1 MKRFW
6 QNLTVMNKSTLII
19 LVSLFLMAFGN
30 RAFFSNIFEV
40 YPLTLDNAAFVISL
54 AVVFG
59 AALVVILSLVCYRYT
74 TKPVLIT
81 ILMLS
86 SFAAYFMDSYNTVID
101 TDMLRNVAQTNVSE
115 ASDLMSGTL
124 VMYVILLGILPS
136 LFVYRVQLKTGT
148 VRRDILSTVKLASIS
163 LGVGVLIVA
172 VFSSYYASFIR
183 EHKIL
188 RYYANPSFYLVSTFK
203 FASSAIESSS
213 LPFTMI
219 AADAQASQAK
229 RPRELIIMVVGETAR
244 ADRFSLN
251 GYERET
257 NPELAKHN
265 VISFSDFWSCGTS
278 TALSVPC
285 IFSVYGQSDFDQK
298 KAEAT
303 ENALDILARTGVNV
317 LWLDNN
323 SDSKGV
329 ADRVTYRDFKTPEN
343 NPDCN
348 DGECRDTGMLADL
361 KQYIDAHPN
370 GDILIV
376 LHQMGNHGP
385 AYYKRYPKA
394 FEKYTPVCQ
403 TNQLED
409 CSKETISN
417 AYDNATL
424 YTDFFLSKVID
435 ELRRHTDEF
444 ETGLFYLSDHGESLG
459 EYDVY
464 LHGLP
469 MFIAPEAQ
477 RHVPAVMW
485 FSDNF
490 PGVNEKALRASKDR
504 TMNQDWVFH
513 TLLGLF
519 DVRTDVYQPKLDI
532 LNVPGVTTQ
541 EQLAAKQDQ

>member
-6 QNLTVMNKSTLII
+6 QNLTVMNKSTLIV
-19 LVSLFLMAFGN
+19 LVSIFLMAFGN
-30 RAFFSNIFEV
+30 RAFFSNITEA

-59 AALVVILSLVCYRYT
+59 AALIVILSLVCYRHT

-115 ASDLMSGTL
+115 ASDLMSGRL
-124 VMYVILLGILPS
+124 AMYVILLGILPS
-136 LFVYRVQLKTGT
+136 LFVYRVQIITRT

-163 LGVGVLIVA
+163 LGVGVLIVV
-172 VFSSYYASFIR
+172 VFSNFYASFIR

-203 FASSAIESSS
+203 FASNAIESSS

-219 AADAQASQAK
+219 AADAQAAPVK
-229 RPRELIIMVVGETAR
+229 RPRELIIMVVGETTR

-257 NPELAKHN
+257 NPELAKDN

-278 TALSVPC
+278 TASSVPC
-285 IFSVYGQSDFDQK
+285 MFSVYGQSDFDQK
-298 KAEAT
+298 KAEST

-361 KQYIDAHPN
+361 QQYIDAHPK

-409 CSKETISN
+409 CSKEAINN

-435 ELRRHTDEF
+435 ELRRNTAEF
-444 ETGLFYLSDHGESLG
+444 ETGMFYLSDHGESLG
-459 EYDVY
+459 EFDVY

-477 RHVPAVMW
+477 RHVPAIMW

-490 PGVNEKALRASKDR
+490 SGVNEEALRAGKDR
-504 TMNQDWVFH
+504 TMSQDWVFH

-519 DVRTDVYQPKLDI
+519 GVRTDVYKPNLDI
-532 LNVPGVTTQ
+532 LNVPG
-541 EQLAAKQDQ
+541 AAKQDL

>member
-6 QNLTVMNKSTLII
+6 QNLTVMNKSTLIV
-19 LVSLFLMAFGN
+19 LVSIFLMAFDN
-30 RAFFSNIFEV
+30 RAFFSNITEV
-40 YPLTLDNAAFVISL
+40 YPLNLDNAAFLVSL

-59 AALVVILSLVCYRYT
+59 AALIVILSLVCYRYS

-124 VMYVILLGILPS
+124 AVYVILLGILPS
-136 LFVYRVQLKTGT
+136 LFVYRVQLTTGT

-163 LGVGVLIVA
+163 LGVGVLTVVI
-172 VFSSYYASFIR
+172 FSNFYASFIR

-203 FASSAIESSS
+203 FAGSAIESSS
-213 LPFTMI
+213 LPFKMI
-219 AADAQASQAK
+219 AQDAKAAPAERS
-229 RPRELIIMVVGETAR
+229 RELIIMVVGETAR

-257 NPELAKHN
+257 NPELAKDN

-278 TALSVPC
+278 TAVSVPC
-285 IFSVYGQSDFDQK
+285 MFSVYGQSDYDQK
-298 KAEAT
+298 KAEST
-303 ENALDILARTGVNV
+303 ENVLDILARTGVNV

-329 ADRVTYRDFKTPEN
+329 ADRITYHDFKTSEN
-343 NPDCN
+343 NPECN
-348 DGECRDTGMLADL
+348 DEECRDTGMLTDL
-361 KQYIDAHPN
+361 QEYIDAHPK

-409 CSKETISN
+409 CSKESINN
-417 AYDNATL
+417 AYDNAIL

-435 ELRRHTDEF
+435 VLRRNTAEF

-459 EYDVY
+459 EFDMY

-469 MFIAPEAQ
+469 LFIAPEAQ
-477 RHVPAVMW
+477 RHVPVVMW

-490 PGVNEKALRASKDR
+490 SGVNEKALQASKDR

-519 DVRTDVYQPKLDI
+519 DVRTDVYKPNLDI
-532 LNVPGVTTQ
+532 LNISGPV
-541 EQLAAKQDQ
+541 KQG

>member
-6 QNLTVMNKSTLII
+6 QNLFVMNKSTLII
-19 LVSLFLMAFGN
+19 VVSVFLMAFGN
-30 RAFFSNIFEV
+30 RAFFANIVDV
-40 YPLTLDNAAFVISL
+40 YPLNLDNAAFLISL
-54 AVVFG
+54 VVVFG
-59 AALVVILSLVCYRYT
+59 AALVLIFSLVCYRYT

-124 VMYVILLGILPS
+124 AIYVILLGILPS
-136 LFVYRVQLKTGT
+136 LFVYRVRITTGT
-148 VRRDILSTVKLASIS
+148 VRRDILSTIKLGSIS
-163 LGVGVLIVA
+163 LGIGVLTIV
-172 VFSSYYASFIR
+172 VFGNFYASFIR

-188 RYYANPSFYLVSTFK
+188 RYYANPSFYLVSTIK
-203 FASSAIESSS
+203 FAGSFIESNS
-213 LPFTMI
+213 LPFKMI
-219 AADAQASQAK
+219 AKDAHAAPADGS
-229 RPRELIIMVVGETAR
+229 RELIIMVVGETAR

-257 NPELAKHN
+257 NPELAKED

-278 TALSVPC
+278 TATSVPC
-285 IFSVYGQSDFDQK
+285 MFSVYGESDYDEQK
-298 KAEAT
+298 AAAT
-303 ENALDILARTGVNV
+303 ENVLDILARTGVNV

-323 SDSKGV
+323 SDSKGT
-329 ADRVTYRDFKTPEN
+329 ATRITYRNFKTPEN
-343 NPDCN
+343 NPEC
-348 DGECRDTGMLADL
+348 DGEECRDIGMLTNL
-361 KQYIDAHPN
+361 QQYIDAHPK

-403 TNQLED
+403 TNELEE
-409 CSKETISN
+409 CSKESINN
-417 AYDNATL
+417 AYDNAIL

-435 ELRRHTDEF
+435 LLKRNAGGF
-444 ETGLFYLSDHGESLG
+444 QTGMFYVSDHGESLG
-459 EYDVY
+459 EFDVY

-469 MFIAPEAQ
+469 MFIAPESQ

-490 PGVNEKALRASKDR
+490 SGVNEEALRAAKDQ
-504 TMNQDWVFH
+504 TMNHDWIFH

-519 DVRTDVYQPKLDI
+519 DVRTEAYQPGLDI
-532 LNVPGVTTQ
+532 INIPGAEIARTP
-541 EQLAAKQDQ
+541 AR

>member
-6 QNLTVMNKSTLII
+6 QNLTVMNKSTLIV
-19 LVSLFLMAFGN
+19 LVSIFLMAFGN
-30 RAFFSNIFEV
+30 RAFFSNITEA

-59 AALVVILSLVCYRYT
+59 AALIVILSLVCYRHT

-115 ASDLMSGTL
+115 ASDLMSGRL
-124 VMYVILLGILPS
+124 AMYVILLGILPS
-136 LFVYRVQLKTGT
+136 LFVYRVQLTTGT

-163 LGVGVLIVA
+163 LGVGVLIVV
-172 VFSSYYASFIR
+172 VFSNFYASFIR

-203 FASSAIESSS
+203 FASNAIESSS

-219 AADAQASQAK
+219 AADAQAAPVK
-229 RPRELIIMVVGETAR
+229 RPRELIIMVVGETTR

-257 NPELAKHN
+257 NPELAKDN

-278 TALSVPC
+278 TASSVPC
-285 IFSVYGQSDFDQK
+285 MFSVYGQSDFDQK
-298 KAEAT
+298 KAGST

-361 KQYIDAHPN
+361 QQYIDAHPK

-409 CSKETISN
+409 CSKEAINN

-435 ELRRHTDEF
+435 ELRRNTAEF
-444 ETGLFYLSDHGESLG
+444 ETGMFYLSDHGESLG
-459 EYDVY
+459 EFDVY

-477 RHVPAVMW
+477 RHVPAIMW

-490 PGVNEKALRASKDR
+490 SGVNEEALRASKDR
-504 TMNQDWVFH
+504 TMSQDWVFH

-519 DVRTDVYQPKLDI
+519 DVRADVYKPNLDI
-532 LNVPGVTTQ
+532 LNVPG
-541 EQLAAKQDQ
+541 AAKQDL

>member
-6 QNLTVMNKSTLII
+6 QSLFVMNKSTLIVV
-19 LVSLFLMAFGN
+19 VSVFLMAFGN
-30 RAFFSNIFEV
+30 RAFFANIVDV
-40 YPLTLDNAAFVISL
+40 YPLNPGNAAFLISL

-59 AALVVILSLVCYRYT
+59 AALVLIFSLVCYRYT

-124 VMYVILLGILPS
+124 AIYVILLGILPS
-136 LFVYRVQLKTGT
+136 LFVYRVRITTGT
-148 VRRDILSTVKLASIS
+148 VRRDILSTIKLASIS
-163 LGVGVLIVA
+163 LGIGVLTVV
-172 VFSSYYASFIR
+172 VFGNFYASFIR

-188 RYYANPSFYLVSTFK
+188 RYYANPSFYLVSTVK
-203 FASSAIESSS
+203 FAGSFIESSS
-213 LPFTMI
+213 LPFKMI
-219 AADAQASQAK
+219 AEDAHAAPSDGS
-229 RPRELIIMVVGETAR
+229 RELMIMVVGETAR

-257 NPELAKHN
+257 NPELAKED

-278 TALSVPC
+278 TATSVPC
-285 IFSVYGQSDFDQK
+285 MFSVYGTSNYDEQK
-298 KAEAT
+298 AAAT
-303 ENALDILARTGVNV
+303 ENVLDILARTGVNV

-323 SDSKGV
+323 SDSKGT
-329 ADRVTYRDFKTPEN
+329 ATRITYRNFKTPEN
-343 NPDCN
+343 NPEC
-348 DGECRDTGMLADL
+348 DGEECRDTGMLTNL
-361 KQYIDAHPN
+361 QQYIDAHPK

-394 FEKYTPVCQ
+394 FEKFTPVCQ
-403 TNQLED
+403 TNQLEE
-409 CSKETISN
+409 CSKESINN
-417 AYDNATL
+417 AYDNAIL

-435 ELRRHTDEF
+435 LLKRNAGGF
-444 ETGLFYLSDHGESLG
+444 QTGMFYVSDHGESLG
-459 EYDVY
+459 EFDVY

-469 MFIAPEAQ
+469 MFIAPDAQ

-490 PGVNEKALRASKDR
+490 SGVNEGALRAAKDQ
-504 TMNQDWVFH
+504 TMNHDWIFH

-519 DVRTDVYQPKLDI
+519 DVRTEAYQPGLDI
-532 LNVPGVTTQ
+532 LNIPGAEIARTPAQ
-541 EQLAAKQDQ
+541 

>member
-6 QNLTVMNKSTLII
+6 QNPTVMNKSTLIV
-19 LVSLFLMAFGN
+19 LVSIFLMAFDN
-30 RAFFSNIFEV
+30 RAFFSNITEV
-40 YPLTLDNAAFVISL
+40 YPLNLDNAAFLISV

-59 AALVVILSLVCYRYT
+59 AALIMILALACYRYT

-86 SFAAYFMDSYNTVID
+86 SLAAYFMDSYNTVID
-101 TDMLRNVAQTNVSE
+101 TDMLRNVVQTSVSE

-124 VMYVILLGILPS
+124 AMYVILLGILPS
-136 LFVYRVQLKTGT
+136 LFVYRAQLTTGT
-148 VRRDILSTVKLASIS
+148 VRRDVLSTVKLASIS
-163 LGVGVLIVA
+163 LGVGVLTVVI
-172 VFSSYYASFIR
+172 FSNFYAPFIR
-183 EHKIL
+183 EHKML

-203 FASSAIESSS
+203 FAGSAIEGSS

-219 AADAQASQAK
+219 AQDAKAAPPE
-229 RPRELIIMVVGETAR
+229 RPREMTIMVVGETAR

-257 NPELAKHN
+257 NPELAKNN

-278 TALSVPC
+278 TAASVPC
-285 IFSVYGQSDFDQK
+285 MFSVYGQSDYDQK
-298 KAEAT
+298 KAEST
-303 ENALDILARTGVNV
+303 ENVLDIIARAGVNV

-329 ADRVTYRDFKTPEN
+329 ADRVAYVDFKTSAN
-343 NPDCN
+343 NPDC
-348 DGECRDTGMLADL
+348 DDEECRDTGMLTDL
-361 KQYIDAHPN
+361 QEYIDAHPK

-409 CSKETISN
+409 CSKESINN
-417 AYDNATL
+417 AYDNAIL

-435 ELRRHTDEF
+435 VLRRNTAEF

-459 EYDVY
+459 EFDMY

-469 MFIAPEAQ
+469 LFIAPEAQ

-490 PGVNEKALRASKDR
+490 SGVNVKALRAGKDR

-519 DVRTDVYQPKLDI
+519 DVRTDVYKPNLDI
-532 LNVPGVTTQ
+532 LNISGPV
-541 EQLAAKQDQ
+541 KQG

>member
-1 MKRFW
+1 
-6 QNLTVMNKSTLII
+6 MNKSTLIV
-19 LVSLFLMAFGN
+19 LVSIFLMAFDN
-30 RAFFSNIFEV
+30 RAFFSNIIEV
-40 YPLTLDNAAFVISL
+40 YPLNLDNAAFLISL

-59 AALVVILSLVCYRYT
+59 AALIVILSLVCYRYS

-124 VMYVILLGILPS
+124 AVYVILLGILPS
-136 LFVYRVQLKTGT
+136 LFVYRVQLTTGT
-148 VRRDILSTVKLASIS
+148 VRRDILSTAKLASIS
-163 LGVGVLIVA
+163 LGVGVLTVVI
-172 VFSSYYASFIR
+172 FSNFYASFIR

-203 FASSAIESSS
+203 FAGSAIESSS
-213 LPFTMI
+213 LPFKMI
-219 AADAQASQAK
+219 AQDAKAAPPE
-229 RPRELIIMVVGETAR
+229 RPRELTIMVVGETAR

-257 NPELAKHN
+257 NPELAKNN

-278 TALSVPC
+278 TAASVPC
-285 IFSVYGQSDFDQK
+285 MFSVYGQSDYDQK
-298 KAEAT
+298 KAEST
-303 ENALDILARTGVNV
+303 ENVLDIIARAGVNV

-329 ADRVTYRDFKTPEN
+329 ADRITYRDFKTSEN

-348 DGECRDTGMLADL
+348 DEECRDTGMLADL
-361 KQYIDAHPN
+361 QEYIDAHPK

-409 CSKETISN
+409 CSKESINN
-417 AYDNATL
+417 AYDNAIL

-435 ELRRHTDEF
+435 VLRRNTAEF

-459 EYDVY
+459 EFDMY

-469 MFIAPEAQ
+469 LFIAPEAQ
-477 RHVPAVMW
+477 RHVPVVMW

-490 PGVNEKALRASKDR
+490 SGVNEKALQASKDR

-519 DVRTDVYQPKLDI
+519 DVRTDVYKPNLDI
-532 LNVPGVTTQ
+532 LNISGPV
-541 EQLAAKQDQ
+541 KQG

>member
-6 QNLTVMNKSTLII
+6 QNLTVMNKSTLIV
-19 LVSLFLMAFGN
+19 LVSIFLMAFGN
-30 RAFFSNIFEV
+30 RAFFSNITEA

-59 AALVVILSLVCYRYT
+59 AALIMILSLVCYRYT

-115 ASDLMSGTL
+115 ASDLMSGRL
-124 VMYVILLGILPS
+124 AMYVILLGVLPS
-136 LFVYRVQLKTGT
+136 LFVYRVQLTTGT

-163 LGVGVLIVA
+163 LGVGVLIVV
-172 VFSSYYASFIR
+172 VFSNFYASFIR

-203 FASSAIESSS
+203 FASNAIESSS

-219 AADAQASQAK
+219 AADAQAAPVK
-229 RPRELIIMVVGETAR
+229 RPRELIIMVVGETTR

-257 NPELAKHN
+257 NPELAKDN

-278 TALSVPC
+278 TASSVPC
-285 IFSVYGQSDFDQK
+285 MFSVYGQSDFDQK
-298 KAEAT
+298 KAEST

-361 KQYIDAHPN
+361 QQYIDAHPK

-394 FEKYTPVCQ
+394 FEKYTPVCL

-409 CSKETISN
+409 CSKEAINN

-435 ELRRHTDEF
+435 ELRRNTAEF
-444 ETGLFYLSDHGESLG
+444 ETGMFYLSDHGESLG
-459 EYDVY
+459 EFDVY

-477 RHVPAVMW
+477 RHVPAIMW

-490 PGVNEKALRASKDR
+490 SGVNEEALRASKDR
-504 TMNQDWVFH
+504 TMSQDWVFH

-519 DVRTDVYQPKLDI
+519 DVRTNVYKPNLDI
-532 LNVPGVTTQ
+532 LNVPGATKRD
-541 EQLAAKQDQ
+541 L

>member
-6 QNLTVMNKSTLII
+6 QSLFVMNKSTLIVV
-19 LVSLFLMAFGN
+19 VSVFLMAFGN
-30 RAFFSNIFEV
+30 RAFFANIVDV
-40 YPLTLDNAAFVISL
+40 YPLNPGNAAFLISL

-59 AALVVILSLVCYRYT
+59 AALVLIFSLVCYRYT

-124 VMYVILLGILPS
+124 AIYVILLGILPS
-136 LFVYRVQLKTGT
+136 LFVYRVRITTGT
-148 VRRDILSTVKLASIS
+148 VRRDILSTIKLASIS
-163 LGVGVLIVA
+163 LGIGVLTVV
-172 VFSSYYASFIR
+172 VFGNFYASFIR

-188 RYYANPSFYLVSTFK
+188 RYYANPSFYLVSTVK
-203 FASSAIESSS
+203 FAGSFIESSS
-213 LPFTMI
+213 LPFKMI
-219 AADAQASQAK
+219 AEDAHAAPSDGS
-229 RPRELIIMVVGETAR
+229 RELMIMVVGETAR

-257 NPELAKHN
+257 NPELAKED

-278 TALSVPC
+278 TATSVPC
-285 IFSVYGQSDFDQK
+285 MFSVYGTSNYDEQK
-298 KAEAT
+298 AAAT
-303 ENALDILARTGVNV
+303 ENVLDILARTGVNV

-323 SDSKGV
+323 SDSKGT
-329 ADRVTYRDFKTPEN
+329 ATRITYRNFKTPEN
-343 NPDCN
+343 NPEC
-348 DGECRDTGMLADL
+348 DGEECRDTGMLTNL
-361 KQYIDAHPN
+361 QQYIDAHPK

-394 FEKYTPVCQ
+394 FEKFTPVCQ
-403 TNQLED
+403 TNQLEE
-409 CSKETISN
+409 CSKESINN
-417 AYDNATL
+417 AYDNAIL

-435 ELRRHTDEF
+435 LLKRNAGGF
-444 ETGLFYLSDHGESLG
+444 QTGMFYVSDHGESLG
-459 EYDVY
+459 EFDVY

-469 MFIAPEAQ
+469 MFIAPDAQ

-490 PGVNEKALRASKDR
+490 SGVNEEALRAAKDQ
-504 TMNQDWVFH
+504 TMNHDWIFH

-519 DVRTDVYQPKLDI
+519 DVRTEAYQPGLDI
-532 LNVPGVTTQ
+532 LNIPGAEIARTP
-541 EQLAAKQDQ
+541 AH

>member
-6 QNLTVMNKSTLII
+6 QNLAVMNKSTLIV
-19 LVSLFLMAFGN
+19 LVSIFLMAFDN
-30 RAFFSNIFEV
+30 RAFFSNIIEV
-40 YPLTLDNAAFVISL
+40 YPLNLDNAAFLISL

-59 AALVVILSLVCYRYT
+59 AALIVILSLVCYRYS

-124 VMYVILLGILPS
+124 AVYVILLGILPS
-136 LFVYRVQLKTGT
+136 LFVYRVQLTTGT
-148 VRRDILSTVKLASIS
+148 VRRDILSTAKLASIS
-163 LGVGVLIVA
+163 LGVGVLTVVI
-172 VFSSYYASFIR
+172 FSNFYASFIR

-203 FASSAIESSS
+203 FAGSAIESSS
-213 LPFTMI
+213 LPFKMI
-219 AADAQASQAK
+219 AQDAKAAPPE
-229 RPRELIIMVVGETAR
+229 RPRELTIMVVGETAR

-257 NPELAKHN
+257 NPELAKNN

-278 TALSVPC
+278 TAASVPC
-285 IFSVYGQSDFDQK
+285 MFSVYGQSDYDQK
-298 KAEAT
+298 KAEST
-303 ENALDILARTGVNV
+303 ENVLDIIARAGVNV

-329 ADRVTYRDFKTPEN
+329 ADRITYRDFKTSEN

-348 DGECRDTGMLADL
+348 DEECRDTGMLADL
-361 KQYIDAHPN
+361 QEYIDAHPK

-409 CSKETISN
+409 CSKESINN
-417 AYDNATL
+417 AYDNAIL

-435 ELRRHTDEF
+435 VLRRNTAEF

-459 EYDVY
+459 EFDMY

-469 MFIAPEAQ
+469 LFIAPEAQ
-477 RHVPAVMW
+477 RHVPVVMW

-490 PGVNEKALRASKDR
+490 SGVNEKALQASKDR

-519 DVRTDVYQPKLDI
+519 DVRTDVYKPNLDI
-532 LNVPGVTTQ
+532 LNISGPV
-541 EQLAAKQDQ
+541 KQG

>member
-1 MKRFW
+1 MKRIW
-6 QNLTVMNKSTLII
+6 QSLTVMNKSTLIV
-19 LVSLFLMAFGN
+19 LVSVFLMAFDN
-30 RAFFSNIFEV
+30 RAFFANITDV
-40 YPLTLDNAAFVISL
+40 YPVNLDNVAFLASL

-74 TKPVLIT
+74 IKPVLILV
-81 ILMLS
+81 LMLS

-115 ASDLMSGTL
+115 ASDLMSVTL
-124 VMYVILLGILPS
+124 VLYVVLLGILPS
-136 LFVYRVQLKTGT
+136 LFVARVKVTTGT
-148 VRRDILSTVKLASIS
+148 FRRDILSTVKLASIS
-163 LGVGVLIVA
+163 LGIGVLLIVI
-172 VFSSYYASFIR
+172 FSNFYASFIR

-188 RYYANPSFYLVSTFK
+188 RYYANPSFYIVSTAK
-203 FASSAIESSS
+203 FASSAIESSN
-213 LPFTMI
+213 LPFRMI
-219 AADAQASQAK
+219 AEDAQAAPADH
-229 RPRELIIMVVGETAR
+229 PRELIIMVVGETAR

-251 GYERET
+251 GYERKT
-257 NPELAKHN
+257 NPELAKDN
-265 VISFSDFWSCGTS
+265 VISFTDFWSCGTS
-278 TALSVPC
+278 TAVSVPC
-285 IFSVYGQSDFDQK
+285 MFSVYGESDYDQK
-298 KAEAT
+298 KAEST

-329 ADRVTYRDFKTPEN
+329 ADRVTFKDFKTPEN
-343 NPDCN
+343 NPVCN
-348 DGECRDTGMLADL
+348 DEECRDTGLL
-361 KQYIDAHPN
+361 TNLQEYIDSHPE
-370 GDILIV
+370 GDILVV

-385 AYYKRYPKA
+385 AYYKRYPKE

-409 CSKETISN
+409 CSKEEINN
-417 AYDNATL
+417 AYDNAIL
-424 YTDFFLSKVID
+424 YTDHFLAKTID
-435 ELRRHTDEF
+435 VLKRNTPKF

-459 EYDVY
+459 EFDVY

-469 MFIAPEAQ
+469 MFIAPDAQ

-490 PGVNEKALRASKDR
+490 SGVNEQALRASKDR

-519 DVRTDVYQPKLDI
+519 DVSTDVYKPKLDI
-532 LNVPGVTTQ
+532 LNVPHAG
-541 EQLAAKQDQ
+541 